1 MSMTAATPQRRL
13 RWAKALCT
21 IALLAIPAPAA
32 ADTIETLVAR
42 LRREVGTEG
51 ATDAAARLAN
61 LAENADNQV
70 TIAAAGAIEPL
81 VALARGG
88 SASTT
93 REAAGVLRMLAM
105 DAENKEA
112 MGRLGFTP

>member
-1 MSMTAATPQRRL
+1 MVALARGGSEEAQAQAAR
-13 RWAKALCT
+13 ALKN
-21 IALLAIPAPAA
+21 LAIF
-32 ADTIETLVAR
+32 
-42 LRREVGTEG
+42 
-51 ATDAAARLAN
+51 
-61 LAENADNQV
+61 NADNQA
-70 TIAAAGAIEPL
+70 TIVAAGAIEPL